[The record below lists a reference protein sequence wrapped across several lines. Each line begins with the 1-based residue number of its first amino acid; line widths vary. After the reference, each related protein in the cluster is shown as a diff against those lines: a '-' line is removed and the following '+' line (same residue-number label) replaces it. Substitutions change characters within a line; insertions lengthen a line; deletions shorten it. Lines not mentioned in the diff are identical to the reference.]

1 MTQVVDPLLPKRAL
15 GALEDEAMLTQSKE
29 NRTDVLQMLRPCPAE
44 NENIVKE
51 NKYAPPEEWLQHR
64 VHQRLEGRRRIGEA
78 ERHHE
83 KLKVPVVRP
92 ERRLGDVV
100 GVHADLMIPTAQV
113 QLGEKY
119 CTLEL
124 VKQFFNNGNGKLV
137 THCLAVQSTIVHTEP
152 PRAISFAHQ

>member
-1 MTQVVDPLLPKRAL
+1 MTQVVDPLLPKGAL

-44 NENIVKE
+44 DENIIKE

-64 VHQRLEGRRRIGEA
+64 VHQRLEGGRRIGEA

-83 KLKVPVVRP
+83 ELEVPVMRP

-124 VKQFFNNGNGKLV
+124 VKNSSTMGMGNLSRTVLQFK
-137 THCLAVQSTIVHTEP
+137 A
-152 PRAISFAHQ
+152 R